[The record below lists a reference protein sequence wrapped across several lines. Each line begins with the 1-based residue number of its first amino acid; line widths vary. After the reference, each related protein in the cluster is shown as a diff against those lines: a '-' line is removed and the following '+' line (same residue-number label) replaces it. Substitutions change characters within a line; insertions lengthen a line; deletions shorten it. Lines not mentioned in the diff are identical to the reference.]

1 MGKRYL
7 SKLFMVLLLVCT
19 INVKAETISENFKQI
34 LNNND
39 TITLTYDGF
48 TDKDMLITNYLD
60 EFNTNNSDNE
70 YYFYADTNECTDNYT
85 KCNIQKINRDTND
98 LEEEHIININYN
110 EIYSNEFKNI
120 IKNGSLIV
128 EESTLLESKTNI
140 ITDALKKYKTDS
152 YYFEIDMMSGCNDD
166 NSVCNIMLITND
178 GKQEKHEINIKYE
191 EKYSDDYNRF
201 ANKGEIVITWTREG
215 SDSSLIANY
224 IGSLNDEK
232 YYFNLQQCNGDYST
246 CDGILYNIQTNQS
259 ERHVVTIKFEEKYS
273 EKFQKLTKDGNLTIT
288 SSTTEDKKN
297 LINNYIFNI
306 ELSENLKFILGE
318 CNENIDKCKIGLYNS
333 SYKLIE
339 QHTINIKYEE
349 KYSEKFQR
357 LTKDGNIIINSS
369 GDNREVIS
377 QYLSGFYTNEN
388 LNEISYSVQNCNDDV
403 TVCTISM
410 SETIDNINRV
420 TEQHVVKIIYEEK
433 YSEEFKKITSD
444 GNLVIESITSEDFD
458 SEFLLTAKINDL
470 IDTSKYIG
478 YGYCDENNEC
488 IVSIQSNDGIFES
501 HKVKITI
508 KEPSKEIQN
517 IVNDTIKNM
526 KKLDLNQ
533 NPFDL
538 RQGYILDDLYLINYF
553 NSIRDINDWNY
564 YVSSKPL
571 KFSKEL
577 IDLTNGRNV
586 SFGIDLRAGDTT
598 DLWDFAFGKAIVYY
612 DGIAY
617 STVDAAIT
625 QIHTLYISNNTE
637 NTKEAYI
644 KAVQSR
650 IDSYFGKND
659 IKVTYGG
666 LLNDLDEY
674 NKEYGLIDYSKTDG
688 NYYNI
693 KIGKKTYSFV
703 IIKIEEDKLENPTY
717 IGSDIMS
724 NVSISSKEAE
734 IPLDTTLS
742 VKKVQDERIQ
752 KAVNTNNYL
761 AYDIKLFSNTKG
773 TSITKLSNGKFKVSI
788 PVSDELNGKELT
800 TYYIND
806 NNELIEYKTT
816 VENGY
821 ATFET
826 DHFSIYILVEKQNNT
841 NNDPIIENPNTYDD
855 IMMWIT
861 LGLISIGGIVGTTV
875 YKRKQNI

>member
-232 YYFNLQQCNGDYST
+232 YYFNLQQCNSDYST

-288 SSTTEDKKN
+288 
-297 LINNYIFNI
+297 
-306 ELSENLKFILGE
+306 
-318 CNENIDKCKIGLYNS
+318 
-333 SYKLIE
+333 
-339 QHTINIKYEE
+339 
-349 KYSEKFQR
+349 
-357 LTKDGNIIINSS
+357 SS

-577 IDLTNGRNV
+577 IELTNGSNI
-586 SFGIDLRAGDTT
+586 SFGIDLRAGDAT

-617 STVDAAIT
+617 STIDAAIT
-625 QIHTLYISNNTE
+625 QIHTLYISSNTE

-650 IDSYFGKND
+650 IDNYFGKND

-693 KIGKKTYSFV
+693 KIGEKTYSFV

-724 NVSISSKEAE
+724 NISISSKEAE

-826 DHFSIYILVEKQNNT
+826 DHFSIYTLVEKQNNT

-861 LGLISIGGIVGTTV
+861 LGLISIGGIVGTAV